1 MYIVFYS
8 GGKNMK
14 RILPLFVIGILI
26 LSGFGAVAIIDKPI
40 YDMKIE
46 NESIVISEPIFKE
59 MGSYMTVNLME
70 STSTLIHSGKP
81 MLPVITRVF
90 IFPFGSKIKCVDVS
104 FSESREY
111 TLTKEVQPAL
121 KPIPM
126 IDGAMIESEA
136 VKDAK
141 VYSSSELYPYSSY
154 SYNTVAGLNGED
166 HVIYLSVQCYPVRY
180 SPAKNLIYYSK
191 DVDINV
197 IYEEPII
204 PLSYPDE
211 YDLAIIAPEQ
221 FSPELQSLVNHKI
234 SFGVDTILKTT
245 EDIFAEYTGVDKP
258 EQIKYF
264 IKDAFDNFGTRY
276 ILLVGGLNS
285 LIYAERKD
293 DRNHGSEDW
302 LVPVRYT
309 NNKEMGGTNDPGFI
323 SDLYYADIYDG
334 EGNFSSWDSND
345 DGVFANWRLG
355 NPRDYLDLCPD
366 IYVGRLPCRN
376 TKEVKTMV
384 DKIINYESSV
394 CDPSWFNKM
403 VLVGGD
409 TFETSD
415 GIYEGEV
422 ETQKALDYMDDFEST
437 KLWVSNKDIGG
448 LVPEPDNIVE
458 TVSEGCGFLHFAGHG
473 SPELWYTYYPNHES
487 KTDKFMWFSTP
498 GLSNGDKLPVCVVG
512 SCHGSQFNVTAL
524 SFIDLYLNKIGE
536 KFDIDFLKRWAGNCG
551 FPTPECFCWF
561 LTRVSNGGTIS
572 TIGNTGIGYGKTGDY
587 GDLDGDGV
595 DDPDCVEAFGGYI
608 ETLFFKAYG
617 EENIDILGETWGYAV
632 TEYLKV
638 YPGMSSQIDCK
649 TVQQWVL
656 FGDPSLK
663 IGGYP

>member
-1 MYIVFYS
+1 
-8 GGKNMK
+8 MK
-14 RILPLFVIGILI
+14 KILPLFAVGILV
-26 LSGFGAVAIIDKPI
+26 LSGLGAVAIIGKPT

-46 NESIVISEPIFKE
+46 NESIVISEPILKE
-59 MGSYMTVNLME
+59 MGNYVTVNLWE
-70 STSTLIHSGKP
+70 STSTLMHSGKP
-81 MLPVITRVF
+81 MLPVVTRVF
-90 IFPFGSKIKCVDVS
+90 TFPFGSKIKCVDVS
-104 FSESREY
+104 FSEVKEY
-111 TLTKEVQPAL
+111 TLSKEVQPAL
-121 KPIPM
+121 KPVPM
-126 IDGAMIESEA
+126 IDGAIVEEEP

-141 VYSSSELYPYSSY
+141 VYASKELYPSSSY
-154 SYNTVAGLNGED
+154 SYNAVAGLNGEE

-180 SPAKNLIYYSK
+180 SPAQNLIYYSK

-204 PLSYPDE
+204 PVSFPDE

-221 FSPELQSLVNHKI
+221 FSSELQSLVDHKI

-245 EDIFAEYTGVDKP
+245 EEIYAEYTGVDKP

-285 LIYAERKD
+285 LIYAERRD
-293 DRNHGSEDW
+293 DCNQGSKDW

-309 NNKEMGGTNDPGFI
+309 NNKEMGKTNDPGFI

-345 DGVFANWRLG
+345 DGIFANWKFG
-355 NPRDYLDLCPD
+355 NPRDTLDLCPD
-366 IYVGRLPCRN
+366 VYVGRLPCRN
-376 TKEVKTMV
+376 TKEVKIMV
-384 DKIINYESSV
+384 NKIINYESSV

-422 ETQKALDYMDDFEST
+422 ETQKALDYMSDFEST

-448 LVPEPDNIVE
+448 LVPEPDSIIE
-458 TVSEGCGFLHFAGHG
+458 TVSDGCGFLYFAGHG
-473 SPELWYTYYPNHES
+473 SPELWYTYYPNHET

-498 GLSNGDKLPVCVVG
+498 KLSNGDKLPVCVVG

-524 SFIDLYLNKIGE
+524 SFINLYLNKIGE
-536 KFDIDFLKRWAGNCG
+536 KFDIDFLKRWPGNCG

-561 LTRVSNGGTIS
+561 LTRVSSGGSIS
-572 TIGNTGIGYGKTGDY
+572 TIGNTGIGYGTTGDY

-595 DDPDCVEAFGGYI
+595 DDPDCVEALGGYI

-617 EENIDILGETWGYAV
+617 EENIEILGETWGHAV

-638 YPGMSSQIDCK
+638 YPGMSSQTDCK
-649 TVQQWVL
+649 TVQQWAL

>member
-1 MYIVFYS
+1 
-8 GGKNMK
+8 MK

-126 IDGAMIESEA
+126 IDGAIIEAES

-180 SPAKNLIYYSK
+180 SPSKNLIYYSK

-221 FSPELQSLVNHKI
+221 FSPELQPLVNHKT

-309 NNKEMGGTNDPGFI
+309 NNKEMGRTNDPGFI

-394 CDPSWFNKM
+394 CDPSWFNKI

-437 KLWVSNKDIGG
+437 KLWVSNEDIGG

-561 LTRVSNGGTIS
+561 LTRVSGGGTIS